1 MKKRIV
7 AISVLLLMMCA
18 MAASVFAQDS
28 AKQYEYK
35 VSVTLQNNVSKTT
48 KTETVL
54 IWASS
59 QSEARAEAEAAC
71 EWKFPGYTVISC
83 AYPVATGNSR

>member
-1 MKKRIV
+1 MNKRIV

-18 MAASVFAQDS
+18 MAASVFADDS

-35 VSVTLQNNVSKTT
+35 VSVTLQHNVNKTT
-48 KTETVL
+48 KTETVF
-54 IWASS
+54 IWAST

-71 EWKFPGYTVISC
+71 GWKFPSYTVISC
-83 AYPVATGNSR
+83 AYPVATGKSR

>member
-1 MKKRIV
+1 MNKKIV

-18 MAASVFAQDS
+18 FAVSVFADDG
-28 AKQYEYK
+28 KQYEYN
-35 VSVTLQNNVSKTT
+35 VSVTLQHNAT
-48 KTETVL
+48 KVTRTVTFP

-71 EWKFPGYTVISC
+71 GWKFPNESLISC
-83 AYPVATGNSR
+83 GYPIATGNSR